1 MKYVKQRNEI
11 DCGIA
16 ALAMACDLSYER
28 VAGALVMAQGTVF
41 SLADA
46 VQPEGVNDDIVKAW
60 LRMNGWAWQE
70 KTRNVWIKGAFLPL
84 HPWPP
89 QPFATSHICF
99 VEATRG
105 WHYCAMDALG
115 RVFDPW
121 NEARHSLDHTDYK
134 RVSSVLG
141 LFKVRRKLDE
151 AG

>member
-1 MKYVKQRNEI
+1 MKYVKQRSEN
-11 DCGIA
+11 DCAIA
-16 ALAMACDLSYER
+16 ALAMACEWDYDR
-28 VAGALVMAQGTVF
+28 VAAGLVIAQGLAI
-41 SLADA
+41 SLAEA
-46 VQPEGVNDDIVKAW
+46 IRPEGANDDITKAW
-60 LRMNGWAWQE
+60 LRLNGWAWQE

-89 QPFATSHICF
+89 QPFATAHICF
-99 VEATRG
+99 VEATKG

-121 NEARHSLDHTDYK
+121 NQERQSLNHTDYK

-141 LFKVRRKLDE
+141 LFKVRFKLDE